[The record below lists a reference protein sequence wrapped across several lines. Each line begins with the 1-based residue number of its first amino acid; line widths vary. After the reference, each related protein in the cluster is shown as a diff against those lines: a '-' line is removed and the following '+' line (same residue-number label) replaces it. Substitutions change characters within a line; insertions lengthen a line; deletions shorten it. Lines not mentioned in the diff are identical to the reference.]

1 MRNLTALDILYFW
14 PASTELINF
23 EFPIGKKYEYTW
35 CKIYKMLLAGWM
47 QAAFEDTF
55 KGLYG
60 IKIVGICTEGKEIIE
75 LKTFKLK
82 IIYK

>member
-1 MRNLTALDILYFW
+1 
-14 PASTELINF
+14 
-23 EFPIGKKYEYTW
+23 
-35 CKIYKMLLAGWM
+35 M

-55 KGLYG
+55 TGLYG